1 MRLSGNGAVS
11 RALELAALW
20 LGQWLP
26 TAKVRAAAGL
36 VLKLTWTISRGGLTA
51 HHGDVCCDDAMRACA
66 HKQQQRNWPNSMSI
80 GNIRTSQ

>member
-1 MRLSGNGAVS
+1 MSNKGRFERLIVEVLHHGHGCLPSVHLEDPLVEVAMRLSGNGEVS

-36 VLKLTWTISRGGLTA
+36 VLKLTWTISRVA
-51 HHGDVCCDDAMRACA
+51 
-66 HKQQQRNWPNSMSI
+66 
-80 GNIRTSQ
+80 